1 MDRDHRQS
9 TSPLF
14 LVLSN
19 LTLLLRHCH
28 CFQPALNPLL
38 SQNDASFRS
47 SGEDL
52 EIWDFVDFS
61 DVNWFHPGADGF
73 PRELLPSAV
82 LVISWLQLLVTD
94 GKSFNNDLK
103 KSRKIR
109 DRFSSIC

>member
-82 LVISWLQLLVTD
+82 LVILLLAAAAGDGWQKLQQ
-94 GKSFNNDLK
+94 
-103 KSRKIR
+103 
-109 DRFSSIC
+109 